1 MEKVLFLFAMLTI
14 AAEARLPLAL
24 DLAGKLSTFMVG
36 ATLEIDYVK
45 ITQNRMVLNSQY

>member
-1 MEKVLFLFAMLTI
+1 MEKVLFLFVMLTT

-36 ATLEIDYVK
+36 STLQIDHMK
-45 ITQNRMVLNSQY
+45 NTQNRMVLNSQY